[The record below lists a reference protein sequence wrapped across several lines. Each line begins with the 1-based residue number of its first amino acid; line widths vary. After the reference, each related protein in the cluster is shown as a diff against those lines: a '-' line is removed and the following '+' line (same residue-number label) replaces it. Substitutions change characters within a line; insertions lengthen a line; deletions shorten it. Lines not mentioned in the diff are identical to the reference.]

1 MLQQSS
7 LIFKTK
13 KKHLQ
18 KKKNKPTIKD
28 CPNVENIDFI
38 IFRQLSIVEN
48 Y

>member
-13 KKHLQ
+13 KKNI
-18 KKKNKPTIKD
+18 KKKNGPKIKD